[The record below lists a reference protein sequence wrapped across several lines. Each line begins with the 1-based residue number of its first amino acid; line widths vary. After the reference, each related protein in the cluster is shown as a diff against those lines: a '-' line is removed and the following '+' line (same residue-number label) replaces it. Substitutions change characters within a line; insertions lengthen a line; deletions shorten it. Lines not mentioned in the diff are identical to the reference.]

1 MKLWHAMREA
11 QSADGAKTEFLANM
25 SHELRTPLN
34 AIIGFSEL
42 TRDEVFGPIDN
53 RRYVEYATDI
63 HDSARFLL
71 DIIGDILELS
81 KIEAG
86 KLELRLGEVSLRDV
100 IESAGRIITP
110 QAAKKNVSVNL
121 KHDRAIHTIHAD
133 ERALKQ
139 VVLQL
144 LSNAIKFSSD
154 NGTVTVETTRDTSG
168 TICLTV
174 SDTGMGI
181 SKEYL
186 PHIMEPFYQ
195 VTNSQTASETGTG
208 LGLPVAAALVA
219 LHGGKIQVESDLGVG
234 TTVRVEFPSE

>member
-11 QSADGAKTEFLANM
+11 QSADRAKTEFLANM

-219 LHGGKIQVESDLGVG
+219 LHGGKIHVESDLGVG